1 MTSLEPLSALG
12 FVVVFTGTL
21 SGCAALSEYRACG
34 YAGCP
39 DDAKI
44 TAQVDTLLSK
54 QRNLREADDQV
65 YVQTIDGV
73 VYLTGDVTTDMQR
86 DKAELLAREAPGVN
100 QVVDTLT
107 VTADAGR

>member
-1 MTSLEPLSALG
+1 MTSLNSVSALG
-12 FVVVFTGTL
+12 FVVAFMGTL
-21 SGCAALSEYRACG
+21 SGCAAVSEYRACG

-39 DDAKI
+39 DDARI

-54 QRNLREADDQV
+54 QSNLREADDQI
-65 YVQTIDGV
+65 YVQTIDGI

-86 DKAELLAREAPGVN
+86 DKAELLAREAPGVSR
-100 QVVDTLT
+100 VVDTLT